1 MRFTDYLTKEGIIT
15 DLISKDKPEVL
26 KEIVSILKERRVI
39 DDEEPYYTALM
50 ERERLCSTGIG
61 RGMAIPH
68 AKLKGMKNILLAFAR
83 SKDGVDFESLDK
95 NLVHFI
101 FVIFTP
107 EDVPEEYLVLLA
119 RISKLAKDEDFRR
132 AVMEASTEEEILKVF
147 EQKDREFEKKP
158 AG

>member
-15 DLISKDKPEVL
+15 DLSSKDKPEVL
-26 KEIVSILKERRVI
+26 KEIVSILKERGVI

-68 AKLKGMKNILLAFAR
+68 AKLKSMKNILLAFAR

-119 RISKLAKDEDFRR
+119 RISKLAKDEEFRK
-132 AVMEASTEEEILKVF
+132 AVMEASTQEEILKVF